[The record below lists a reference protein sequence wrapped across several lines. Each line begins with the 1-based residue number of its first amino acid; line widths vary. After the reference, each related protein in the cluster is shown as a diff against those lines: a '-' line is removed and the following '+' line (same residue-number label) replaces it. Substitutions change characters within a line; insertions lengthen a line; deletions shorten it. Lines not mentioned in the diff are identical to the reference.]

1 MHSSMMRL
9 TMHTIALQPYL
20 EQTGQT
26 ETSRSAGSDQ
36 EIRKA
41 GTYVAIKLNPS
52 VAETTAKRVLTYA
65 HENAPV
71 RPDF

>member
-1 MHSSMMRL
+1 
-9 TMHTIALQPYL
+9 LQFQL

-26 ETSRSAGSDQ
+26 KTSRNTESDQ

-41 GTYVAIKLNPS
+41 GTYVAIKLDPS

-65 HENAPV
+65 NENV
-71 RPDF
+71 SFLPDV